1 MRWFHSVSAMLLLL
15 LSFCT
20 SAPLMAQNPADQ
32 RSQADTLFQQNNFNE
47 ALTLYRQLLLQP
59 ASDKRHPQD
68 LEKALACLQQLG
80 RVQEADG
87 LIEDS
92 VATHPQDFHLL
103 IQAGNSFASLEK
115 FGFIIAGKFERGGHR
130 GGGQQAQVEARDRI
144 RAIQLYLQALQVASD
159 AADVSAPQYADA
171 WLRLAEA
178 ISSERHSEPWKLQ
191 DLTDLTQLPDPEPG
205 FPWMF
210 RGRGWGPS
218 EKGAPV
224 DPEGRPVFHRLPQS
238 WQAATSDG
246 ERWRW
251 AMSEAARLDPKR
263 QSEIELSW
271 AAFLQSQF
279 GTGSGGAVLP
289 PPVVPLGKTN
299 QAADDK
305 PRNADL
311 HNAHQLPD
319 NETIARLATGVKR
332 FAVPDEFNC
341 LLIAK
346 AIVDRGD
353 GLQTQAIEMLIGER
367 MNRHQY
373 PKAAAL
379 LKELLEIVPEAQRE
393 GVQLRINQIEG
404 NWLEFETT
412 RTLPAGRAASLDI
425 RFRNGKKVT
434 FEASRIR
441 VDKLLADIQQYL
453 KTAND
458 DLDWRRINP
467 EEIGWRLLNDGK
479 GEYLEPGSASWE
491 TELTPPADHF
501 DARLT
506 VESPLLKAGAWWVR
520 AKLQDGNES
529 RMVLWIADLAIAR
542 RHVESGTLTYVA
554 DAVSGAPV
562 KADLELF
569 GWQFDYARRAGRRIT
584 TSRFADR
591 TNDDGLCFLNP
602 KQLTPGQ
609 QWLTIARTADGRLA
623 FHGMSAAWNPQ
634 QIQPLTWTQRKVYTV
649 TDRPVYRPEHTVK
662 FRIWAR
668 RPQFEGEDRSYAERD
683 CWIQIRNP
691 EGEVVLEQAGKT
703 DRWSGVDGEWT
714 IPVGAKLGSY
724 FVGLAEDRVVPVSVE
739 ENGQVKVIQQTQRQI
754 IGGGS
759 FVVEEYRKPE
769 YEVTVEAPEKP
780 VQLGEKIPV
789 KIVAK
794 YYFGSPVTQGR
805 VHYKVERT
813 KQDQRWF
820 PVARWDWLYSPGYWW
835 FAPAYDWYPGFNR
848 WGCLPPIRP
857 WWNWNPDPPELVAEG
872 EAAIGADGTFSVELD
887 TAAALAAHGDSDHR
901 YSITADVVDLSRRT
915 IFGSGSVIVARD
927 PFKVFTWTDRGHYQT
942 GDPAT
947 LYYQARTAD
956 GKPVTAKGRAVLY
969 AVTYDDGDLPVEREE
984 QAWDVQTDAEGSGN
998 LRLELPQPGQYRF
1011 SVKLTDAAGHEQE
1024 GASVLFVRG
1033 REGNGG
1039 SYRFNDLE
1047 LITDRQEYQP
1057 GDVAR
1062 LQINTDQADSTV
1074 LLFVRAQDGVCPA
1087 PQVLKLQGKSTIVE
1101 IPVVAADMPNIF
1113 VEAVTIADGR
1123 VHNELREIVVPP
1135 GQRVLQVA
1143 VQPDA
1148 PTHRPGEAAS
1158 VRLKLTDLDGRPV
1171 TGNVAVAVYDASL
1184 EYIAE
1189 SSIPEIRRFFWDVRR
1204 SHGLGV
1210 ESSLQR
1216 MSHPVYGD
1224 TEIRMQ
1230 SLFGVPGGPGGPG
1243 GPDVFY
1249 ASGVQMRRSGGGMP
1263 GAPMMMMDAAP
1274 EAAAA
1279 PMGGMAGGPGARMAK
1294 GQAAGE
1300 AGPGEAAPALRSAFA
1315 DTAFWLAS
1323 AAANAD
1329 GQVELSFK
1337 VPDNL
1342 TTWKIRVW
1350 AIGDGTRVGSGDADL
1365 IARKNLIIRPQTP
1378 RFLTERDQLVL
1389 SGVVRNDLPADKSV
1403 RVVLVQDGEHLTLQ
1417 SAAEQ
1422 TVMVPAG
1429 QEVRVDWLATAVSA
1443 GDAVIRMQAF
1453 ADDESDAV
1461 EVRVPVQVHGMLK
1474 TESFAGVIR
1483 PQENSGRVQIKV
1495 PEARTVEQS
1504 RLEVRFSPSLA
1515 MSLVDS
1521 LPYLIEYPYGC
1532 TEQTLNRFLPAVL
1545 VQKTLLRM
1553 GVNLADVQRQ
1563 RTNLDAQQTYLGR
1576 YPAHWGE
1583 PPAIQT
1589 RDLRELPAGFGRGS
1603 STLAAWI
1610 QQKIDE
1616 DAKARRGLGRNFNP
1630 VFDEAEL
1637 DRIVREGLQKL
1648 SDMQLTDGGWGW
1660 FSGFGERSSPHI
1672 TAQIVHGL
1680 TIAQQNDVPVLPD
1693 VLQKGVEWLK
1703 SYQQQALAELR
1714 EGDRYRQDPKYR
1726 GRAAHRSSA
1735 DNLDAFVATVL
1746 AEHSASDPAMND
1758 YLFRDRGQLSAYGL
1772 ALSGLVMHQMQDV
1785 EKRDQILRNLD
1796 QFLVQDNANQTAWLR
1811 LPEASWW
1818 YWYGSD
1824 NEAMSIYLKLR
1835 LAVNPKDELSPRL
1848 VKYLLNNRKHGSRWN
1863 STRDTA
1869 MVLESLAGFVQ
1880 LSGEA
1885 NAQMTVEVLVDGAVK
1900 KTVEITPQNLF
1911 GFDNALVLT
1920 GEDVTAGEHVI
1931 ELRRAGG
1938 GPLYFNVYLT
1948 NFTKEQAI
1956 TAAGLE
1962 VQVQRKFY
1970 RLERDDREVSVEGQR
1985 GQVVKQ
1991 QTVKYRRV
1999 PIQSTDGLPSGTLVE
2014 VELVL
2019 DSKNDYEY
2027 LMLEDRKPA
2036 GFEPDDQRSGYVYEG
2051 LRAYR
2056 ELRDDRVTFFLG
2068 DLARGQHSISYRLR
2082 AEAPGQVSALP
2093 AVIEGMYSPELVGN
2107 SDEMR
2112 LQVVER

>member
-1 MRWFHSVSAMLLLL
+1 
-15 LSFCT
+15 
-20 SAPLMAQNPADQ
+20 
-32 RSQADTLFQQNNFNE
+32 
-47 ALTLYRQLLLQP
+47 
-59 ASDKRHPQD
+59 
-68 LEKALACLQQLG
+68 
-80 RVQEADG
+80 
-87 LIEDS
+87 
-92 VATHPQDFHLL
+92 
-103 IQAGNSFASLEK
+103 
-115 FGFIIAGKFERGGHR
+115 
-130 GGGQQAQVEARDRI
+130 
-144 RAIQLYLQALQVASD
+144 
-159 AADVSAPQYADA
+159 
-171 WLRLAEA
+171 
-178 ISSERHSEPWKLQ
+178 
-191 DLTDLTQLPDPEPG
+191 
-205 FPWMF
+205 
-210 RGRGWGPS
+210 
-218 EKGAPV
+218 
-224 DPEGRPVFHRLPQS
+224 
-238 WQAATSDG
+238 
-246 ERWRW
+246 
-251 AMSEAARLDPKR
+251 
-263 QSEIELSW
+263 
-271 AAFLQSQF
+271 
-279 GTGSGGAVLP
+279 
-289 PPVVPLGKTN
+289 
-299 QAADDK
+299 
-305 PRNADL
+305 
-311 HNAHQLPD
+311 
-319 NETIARLATGVKR
+319 
-332 FAVPDEFNC
+332 
-341 LLIAK
+341 
-346 AIVDRGD
+346 
-353 GLQTQAIEMLIGER
+353 
-367 MNRHQY
+367 
-373 PKAAAL
+373 
-379 LKELLEIVPEAQRE
+379 
-393 GVQLRINQIEG
+393 
-404 NWLEFETT
+404 
-412 RTLPAGRAASLDI
+412 
-425 RFRNGKKVT
+425 
-434 FEASRIR
+434 
-441 VDKLLADIQQYL
+441 
-453 KTAND
+453 
-458 DLDWRRINP
+458 
-467 EEIGWRLLNDGK
+467 
-479 GEYLEPGSASWE
+479 
-491 TELTPPADHF
+491 
-501 DARLT
+501 
-506 VESPLLKAGAWWVR
+506 
-520 AKLQDGNES
+520 
-529 RMVLWIADLAIAR
+529 
-542 RHVESGTLTYVA
+542 
-554 DAVSGAPV
+554 
-562 KADLELF
+562 
-569 GWQFDYARRAGRRIT
+569 
-584 TSRFADR
+584 
-591 TNDDGLCFLNP
+591 
-602 KQLTPGQ
+602 
-609 QWLTIARTADGRLA
+609 
-623 FHGMSAAWNPQ
+623 
-634 QIQPLTWTQRKVYTV
+634 
-649 TDRPVYRPEHTVK
+649 
-662 FRIWAR
+662 
-668 RPQFEGEDRSYAERD
+668 
-683 CWIQIRNP
+683 
-691 EGEVVLEQAGKT
+691 
-703 DRWSGVDGEWT
+703 
-714 IPVGAKLGSY
+714 
-724 FVGLAEDRVVPVSVE
+724 
-739 ENGQVKVIQQTQRQI
+739 
-754 IGGGS
+754 
-759 FVVEEYRKPE
+759 
-769 YEVTVEAPEKP
+769 
-780 VQLGEKIPV
+780 
-789 KIVAK
+789 
-794 YYFGSPVTQGR
+794 
-805 VHYKVERT
+805 
-813 KQDQRWF
+813 
-820 PVARWDWLYSPGYWW
+820 
-835 FAPAYDWYPGFNR
+835 
-848 WGCLPPIRP
+848 
-857 WWNWNPDPPELVAEG
+857 
-872 EAAIGADGTFSVELD
+872 
-887 TAAALAAHGDSDHR
+887 
-901 YSITADVVDLSRRT
+901 
-915 IFGSGSVIVARD
+915 
-927 PFKVFTWTDRGHYQT
+927 
-942 GDPAT
+942 
-947 LYYQARTAD
+947 
-956 GKPVTAKGRAVLY
+956 
-969 AVTYDDGDLPVEREE
+969 
-984 QAWDVQTDAEGSGN
+984 
-998 LRLELPQPGQYRF
+998 
-1011 SVKLTDAAGHEQE
+1011 
-1024 GASVLFVRG
+1024 
-1033 REGNGG
+1033 
-1039 SYRFNDLE
+1039 
-1047 LITDRQEYQP
+1047 
-1057 GDVAR
+1057 
-1062 LQINTDQADSTV
+1062 
-1074 LLFVRAQDGVCPA
+1074 
-1087 PQVLKLQGKSTIVE
+1087 
-1101 IPVVAADMPNIF
+1101 
-1113 VEAVTIADGR
+1113 
-1123 VHNELREIVVPP
+1123 
-1135 GQRVLQVA
+1135 
-1143 VQPDA
+1143 
-1148 PTHRPGEAAS
+1148 
-1158 VRLKLTDLDGRPV
+1158 
-1171 TGNVAVAVYDASL
+1171 
-1184 EYIAE
+1184 
-1189 SSIPEIRRFFWDVRR
+1189 
-1204 SHGLGV
+1204 
-1210 ESSLQR
+1210 
-1216 MSHPVYGD
+1216 
-1224 TEIRMQ
+1224 
-1230 SLFGVPGGPGGPG
+1230 
-1243 GPDVFY
+1243 
-1249 ASGVQMRRSGGGMP
+1249 
-1263 GAPMMMMDAAP
+1263 
-1274 EAAAA
+1274 
-1279 PMGGMAGGPGARMAK
+1279 MAK

-1323 AAANAD
+1323 AAASAD

-1443 GDAVIRMQAF
+1443 GDAAIRMQAF

>member
-1 MRWFHSVSAMLLLL
+1 MRRFQPVSAAILLFLF
-15 LSFCT
+15 FCT
-20 SAPLMAQNPADQ
+20 AAQLMAQNPVDQ

-47 ALTLYRQLLLQP
+47 ALTLYRRLLSQ
-59 ASDKRHPQD
+59 AVRDRRHSQD
-68 LEKALACLQQLG
+68 LERAIACLQNLG
-80 RVQEADG
+80 RIEEADG
-87 LIEDS
+87 LIEDA
-92 VATHPQDFHLL
+92 VAVHANDFHLL
-103 IQAGNSFASLEK
+103 LQAGSSTASLEK
-115 FGFIIAGKFERGGHR
+115 FGFLIAGKFERGGHR
-130 GGGQQAQVEARDRI
+130 GGGQSVQVEARDRI
-144 RAIQLYLQALQVASD
+144 RSIQLYLQALAAAAD
-159 AADVSAPQYADA
+159 AADVSATEQADA
-171 WLRLAEA
+171 WLRLSES
-178 ISSERHSEPWKLQ
+178 ISSERYSDAWKLQ
-191 DLTDLTQLPDPEPG
+191 DLTDLTVLPDPEPG

-210 RGRGWGPS
+210 RGRGRGFS
-218 EKGAPV
+218 EKGAAV
-224 DPEGRPVFHRLPQS
+224 ELDGQPVFHRVPRS
-238 WQAATSDG
+238 WQAAKSDG

-251 AMSEAARLDPKR
+251 AMSEAAQLDRKR

-271 AAFLQSQF
+271 AGFLQSQY
-279 GTGSGGAVLP
+279 GTGSGGAELP
-289 PPVVPLGKTN
+289 PPVVPLGKGA
-299 QAADDK
+299 QVDADL
-305 PRNADL
+305 PRESSL
-311 HNAHQLPD
+311 HNAHLLPD
-319 NETIARLATGVKR
+319 TETIARLASGLKR

-341 LLIAK
+341 LVVAR
-346 AIVDRGD
+346 AIVTRGD
-353 GLQTQAIEMLIGER
+353 GYQSQALELLIGER

-373 PKAAAL
+373 PQAAAL
-379 LKELLEIVPEAQRE
+379 LKELLEFVPQEQRD
-393 GVQLRINQIEG
+393 GVQQRIRQIEG
-404 NWLEFETT
+404 NWVEFETS
-412 RTLPAGRAASLDI
+412 RTLPAGRAASFDI
-425 RFRNGKKVT
+425 RFRNGRKVT

-453 KTAND
+453 KTAPE
-458 DLDWRRINP
+458 DLDWRRANP
-467 EEIGWRLLNDGK
+467 EDIGWRLLNDGK
-479 GEYLEPGSASWE
+479 GEYLEPVSAGWQA
-491 TELTPPADHF
+491 ELTPPAGHF

-506 VESPLLKAGAWWVR
+506 VESPLLRAGAWWVR
-520 AKLQDGNES
+520 AKLEDGNES

-554 DAVSGAPV
+554 DAVTGKAV

-569 GWQFDYARRAGRRIT
+569 GWKFDYRRRRGRLVE

-591 TNDDGLCFLNP
+591 TNDDGLCYVNP
-602 KQLTPGQ
+602 EQLTPDY
-609 QWLTIARTADGRLA
+609 QWLTIARTNDGRFA
-623 FHGMSAAWNPQ
+623 FHGMAGAWNPQ
-634 QIQPLTWTQRKVYTV
+634 RIQPLTWTQLKVYTV

-662 FRIWAR
+662 YRIWAR

-691 EGEVVLEQAGKT
+691 EGEVVFETAGKT

-714 IPVGAKLGSY
+714 IPADVKLGSY
-724 FVGLAEDRVVPVSVE
+724 FLGLAEERVVPVTVE

-759 FVVEEYRKPE
+759 FLIEEYRKPE
-769 YEVTVEAPEKP
+769 YEVLVDAPEKP
-780 VQLGEKIPV
+780 VQLGEKIQI
-789 KIVAK
+789 KIAAK

-835 FAPAYDWYPGFNR
+835 FAPAYDWYPGFSR
-848 WGCLPPIRP
+848 WGCLPPVRP

-872 EAAIGADGTFSVELD
+872 EAAIGADGTFSVEID
-887 TAAALAAHGDSDHR
+887 TAAALEAHGDSDHR

-915 IFGSGSVIVARD
+915 IFGSGSVLVARE
-927 PFKVFTWTDRGHYQT
+927 PFKVFTWTDRGHYQS

-947 LYYQARTAD
+947 LYFQARTAD
-956 GKPVTAKGRAVLY
+956 GKPVPATGRAVLY
-969 AVTYDDGDLPVEREE
+969 AVTWGDGDLPVEREV
-984 QAWDVQTDAEGSGN
+984 QAWEVQTDAEGAGSQ
-998 LRLELPQPGQYRF
+998 RIELPQAGQYRF
-1011 SVKLTDAAGHEQE
+1011 SVKLTDAVGHEQE

-1033 REGNGG
+1033 RDHNGG
-1039 SYRFNDLE
+1039 SYRFNNLE

-1074 LLFVRAQDGVCPA
+1074 LLFIRAQDGICPA
-1087 PQVLKLQGKSTIVE
+1087 PQVLRLQGKSTMVE
-1101 IPVVAADMPNIF
+1101 IPVAASDMPNIF
-1113 VEAVTIADGR
+1113 VEAITIADGR
-1123 VHNELREIVVPP
+1123 VHNELRELVVPP

-1148 PTHRPGEAAS
+1148 PAHRPGEAAS

-1171 TGNVAVAVYDASL
+1171 TGNVTAAVYDASL
-1184 EYIAE
+1184 EYIAA

-1204 SHGLGV
+1204 SHGLDV
-1210 ESSLQR
+1210 QSSLQR
-1216 MSHPVYGD
+1216 MSYPVYGD
-1224 TEIRMQ
+1224 SEVRMQ
-1230 SLFGVPGGPGGPG
+1230 SLFGIPGRPGDPGGPMMMYNAAVLRGGRSL
-1243 GPDVFY
+1243 PD
-1249 ASGVQMRRSGGGMP
+1249 
-1263 GAPMMMMDAAP
+1263 APMMMMDAAP

-1279 PMGGMAGGPGARMAK
+1279 APMGGMGGGMGAPMAK
-1294 GQAAGE
+1294 AQAAGV
-1300 AGPGEAAPALRSAFA
+1300 AAPGEAAPALRSAFA

-1323 AAANAD
+1323 SEADAD
-1329 GQVELSFK
+1329 GNVELSFT

-1389 SGVVRNDLPADKSV
+1389 SGVVRNDLAADKSV
-1403 RVVLVQDGEHLTLQ
+1403 RVVLEQDGEHLALQ
-1417 SAAEQ
+1417 TAAEH
-1422 TVMVPAG
+1422 TVLVKAG
-1429 QEVRVDWLATAVSA
+1429 QEVRVDWLAAAVSA
-1443 GDAVIRMQAF
+1443 GDAVIRMKAF
-1453 ADDESDAV
+1453 TDDESDAV

-1483 PQENSGRVQIKV
+1483 PQDAAGRVQIQV
-1495 PEARTVEQS
+1495 PQARNADQS

-1553 GVNLADVQRQ
+1553 GVNLADIRRQ
-1563 RTNLDAQQTYLGR
+1563 RTNLDAQQTLLGR
-1576 YPAHWGE
+1576 YPAHWGD

-1616 DAKARRGLGRNFNP
+1616 DAKARRGLSRNFNP

-1637 DRIVREGLQKL
+1637 NRIVREGLQKL

-1660 FSGFGERSSPHI
+1660 FSGFGEHSSPHM

-1680 TIAQQNDVPVLPD
+1680 TLAQQNDVPVLPD
-1693 VLQKGVEWLK
+1693 VLQKGVEWLR
-1703 SYQQQALAELR
+1703 SYQQRSLAELR
-1714 EGDRYRQDPKYR
+1714 EGDHYREDPEYR
-1726 GRAAHRSSA
+1726 GRAPHRSSA
-1735 DNLDAFVATVL
+1735 DNLDAFVALVL
-1746 AEHSASDPAMND
+1746 TEHNASDAAMND
-1758 YLFRDRGQLSAYGL
+1758 YLFRDRGNLSAYGL
-1772 ALSGLVMHQMQDV
+1772 ALSGLVMHHMQNL
-1785 EKRDQILRNLD
+1785 EKRDLIIRNLD
-1796 QFLVQDNANQTAWLR
+1796 QFLVQDDANQTAWLR
-1811 LPEASWW
+1811 LPETSWW

-1835 LAVNPKDELSPRL
+1835 LAVNPQDELSPRL

-1880 LSGEA
+1880 ISGEA
-1885 NAQMTVEVLVDGAVK
+1885 RAPMTVDVLVDGAVK
-1900 KTVEITPQNLF
+1900 KTVEITPENLF

-1920 GEDVTAGEHVI
+1920 GEEVTAGEHVI

-1948 NFTKEQAI
+1948 NFTKEESIA
-1956 TAAGLE
+1956 AAGLE
-1962 VQVQRKFY
+1962 VQVQRRFY

-1999 PIQSTDGLPSGTLVE
+1999 PIQSTDELPGGTLVE
-2014 VELVL
+2014 VELVI

-2027 LMLEDRKPA
+2027 LLLEDHKPS

-2068 DLARGQHSISYRLR
+2068 ELARGRHSISYRLR
-2082 AEAPGQVSALP
+2082 AEAPGNVSALP

>member
-1 MRWFHSVSAMLLLL
+1 
-15 LSFCT
+15 
-20 SAPLMAQNPADQ
+20 MAQNPSDQ
-32 RSQADTLFQQNNFNE
+32 RQQADLLFQQNNFNE
-47 ALTLYRQLLLQP
+47 ALGLYRQLLSRP
-59 ASDKRHPQD
+59 ARDTRHAVD
-68 LEKALACLQQLG
+68 LERAISCLQQLG
-80 RVQEADG
+80 RIQEADG
-87 LIEDS
+87 LIEES
-92 VATHPQDFHLL
+92 VATHGADFSLL
-103 IQAGNSFASLEK
+103 MQAGNSFSSLEK
-115 FGFIIAGKFERGGHR
+115 FGFIVAGKFERGGHR

-144 RAIQLYLQALQVASD
+144 RAIQLYLQALTVAASD
-159 AADVSAPQYADA
+159 PGVSASEQAAA
-171 WLRLAEA
+171 WVRLGESISMDRYSEA
-178 ISSERHSEPWKLQ
+178 WKLQ
-191 DLTDLTQLPDPEPG
+191 DLTDLTVLPDPEQG

-210 RGRGWGPS
+210 RGRGWGS
-218 EKGAPV
+218 SAKGAPV
-224 DPEGRPVFHRLPQS
+224 DAEGRPVFHRVPES
-238 WQAATSDG
+238 WRAAKSDG
-246 ERWRW
+246 ERWRF

-263 QSEIELSW
+263 RSEIEIVW

-289 PPVVPLGKTN
+289 SPVVPLGKV
-299 QAADDK
+299 QANAEQ
-305 PRNADL
+305 PREASL
-311 HNAHQLPD
+311 HNAHLLPD
-319 NETIARLATGVKR
+319 NETIARLATGVRR

-341 LLIAK
+341 LVVAQAIA
-346 AIVDRGD
+346 ARGD
-353 GLQTQAIEMLIGER
+353 GLQTQALELLIGER
-367 MNRHQY
+367 MQRHQY
-373 PKAAAL
+373 PQAAAL
-379 LKELLEIVPEAQRE
+379 LKRLLEVVPQQQRE
-393 GVQLRINQIEG
+393 GVQYRIRQIEG
-404 NWLEFETT
+404 NWLELEST
-412 RTLPAGRAASLDI
+412 RTLPAGRAASFDI
-425 RFRNGKKVT
+425 RFRNGSKVT
-434 FEASRIR
+434 FEASRVR

-453 KTAND
+453 KTAPD
-458 DLDWRRINP
+458 DVDWRQVSP

-479 GEYLEPGSASWE
+479 GEYLEPVSASWDAK
-491 TELTPPADHF
+491 LQPPAGHF

-506 VESPLLKAGAWWVR
+506 VDCPLLKAGAWWIR

-542 RHVESGTLTYVA
+542 RQVESGTLTYVA
-554 DAVSGAPV
+554 DAVTGAPV

-569 GWQFDYARRAGRRIT
+569 GWQFDYGRRSGRRIE

-591 TNDDGLCFLNP
+591 TNDDGLCFADP
-602 KQLTPGQ
+602 QQLRPNF

-623 FHGMSAAWNPQ
+623 FHGMAGAWNPQ
-634 QIQPLTWTQRKVYTV
+634 KIQPLTWTQLKIYAI

-662 FRIWAR
+662 YRIWAR

-691 EGEVVLEQAGKT
+691 EGEVVFEQAGKT
-703 DRWSGVDGEWT
+703 DRWAGVDGEWT
-714 IPVGAKLGSY
+714 IPADAKLGSW
-724 FVGLAEDRVVPVSVE
+724 FIGLAEERVVPVSVE
-739 ENGQVKVIQQTQRQI
+739 ENGQVKVVPQKQREI

-769 YEVTVEAPEKP
+769 YEVLVEAPEKP
-780 VQLGEKIPV
+780 VQLGEKIQI
-789 KIVAK
+789 KIAAK

-872 EAAIGADGTFSVELD
+872 EAAIGPDGTFAVEID
-887 TAAALAAHGDSDHR
+887 TAAALEAHGDSDHR

-915 IFGSGSVIVARD
+915 IFGSGSVLVARD
-927 PFKVFTWTDRGHYQT
+927 PFRVFTWTDRGHYQT
-942 GDPAT
+942 GDPGT
-947 LYYQARTAD
+947 LLFQARTAD
-956 GKPVTAKGRAVLY
+956 GKPVPASGRAVLY
-969 AVTYDDGDLPVEREE
+969 AVTYGDGDLPIEREV
-984 QAWDVQTDAEGSGN
+984 QAWEVQTDAEGAGS
-998 LRLELPQPGQYRF
+998 LRVELPQPGQYRF

-1024 GASVLFVRG
+1024 GAAVLFVRG
-1033 REGNGG
+1033 RGNNGG
-1039 SYRFNDLE
+1039 GYRFNDLE
-1047 LITDRQEYQP
+1047 LITDRQEYRP

-1062 LQINTDQADSTV
+1062 LQINTDQTDGTV

-1087 PQVLKLQGKSTIVE
+1087 PQVLRLQGKSSIVE
-1101 IPVVAADMPNIF
+1101 IPVVASDMPNIF
-1113 VEAVTIADGR
+1113 VEAITIADGR
-1123 VHNELREIVVPP
+1123 VHSEVREIVVPP

-1143 VQPDA
+1143 VEPDA
-1148 PTHRPGEAAS
+1148 AAHRPGEAAS

-1171 TGNVAVAVYDASL
+1171 TGNVAAAVYDASL

-1189 SSIPEIRRFFWDVRR
+1189 SSIPEIRRFFWDIRR
-1204 SHGLGV
+1204 SHSMGV

-1216 MSHPVYGD
+1216 MSHAVYGD
-1224 TEIRMQ
+1224 TEVRMQ
-1230 SLFGVPGGPGGPG
+1230 PLFGMGGGYGGPMEEQRM
-1243 GPDVFY
+1243 FM
-1249 ASGVQMRRSGGGMP
+1249 MRRGRGMP
-1263 GAPMMMMDAAP
+1263 GAPVPMMAMDAAP

-1279 PMGGMAGGPGARMAK
+1279 APAGAFMGGAMAK
-1294 GQAAGE
+1294 ASSMAEPAAGE
-1300 AGPGEAAPALRSAFA
+1300 AAPVLRSAFA

-1323 AAANAD
+1323 GEAAAD
-1329 GQVELSFK
+1329 GSVELSFK

-1350 AIGDGTRVGSGDADL
+1350 AIGDGTRVGSGDAEL

-1389 SGVVRNDLPADKSV
+1389 SGVVRNDLAADKSV
-1403 RVVLVQDGEHLTLQ
+1403 RVVFEQDGEHLRLQ
-1417 SAAEQ
+1417 TAAEQ
-1422 TVMVPAG
+1422 TVIVPAG
-1429 QEVRVDWLATAVSA
+1429 QEVRVDWLASAVSA
-1443 GDAVIRMQAF
+1443 GEAVIRMRAF
-1453 ADDESDAV
+1453 ADEESDAV

-1483 PQENSGRVQIKV
+1483 PQEQAGRVQIRV
-1495 PEARTVEQS
+1495 PEARNAEQS
-1504 RLEVRFSPSLA
+1504 RLEVRYSPSLA

-1589 RDLRELPAGFGRGS
+1589 RDLRELPAGFGQGS

-1637 DRIVREGLQKL
+1637 NRIVREGLQKL
-1648 SDMQLTDGGWGW
+1648 SDMQLADGGWGW
-1660 FSGFGERSSPHI
+1660 FSGFGERSSPHT

-1693 VLQKGVEWLK
+1693 VLQRGIEWLK
-1703 SYQQQALAELR
+1703 AWQQQALAELR
-1714 EGDRYRQDPKYR
+1714 EGDRYRQDPQYQ
-1726 GRAAHRSSA
+1726 GRAPHRSSA
-1735 DNLDAFVATVL
+1735 DNLDAFVASVL
-1746 AEHSASDPAMND
+1746 AEHGGSDAAMNE
-1758 YLFRDRGQLSAYGL
+1758 YLFRDRGQLTAYGL
-1772 ALSGLVMHQMQDV
+1772 ALSGLVMQQMQDL
-1785 EKRDQILRNLD
+1785 EKRDMIMRNLD
-1796 QFLVQDNANQTAWLR
+1796 QFLVQDDANQTAWLR

-1835 LAVNPKDELSPRL
+1835 LAVNPQDELSPRL

-1869 MVLESLAGFVQ
+1869 MVLESLAGYVQ
-1880 LSGEA
+1880 ISGEA
-1885 NAQMTVEVLVDGAVK
+1885 RGQMTVEVLVDGAVR
-1900 KTVEITPQNLF
+1900 KTVEITPENLF
-1911 GFDNALVLT
+1911 SFDNALVLT
-1920 GEDVTAGEHVI
+1920 GADVTSGDHVI
-1931 ELRRAGG
+1931 ELRRAGD

-1948 NFTKEQAI
+1948 NFTKEEAI

-1962 VQVQRKFY
+1962 VQVQRRFY

-1999 PIQSTDGLPSGTLVE
+1999 PIESTDDLPSGTLVE
-2014 VELVL
+2014 VELVV

-2027 LMLEDRKPA
+2027 LLLEDRKPA
-2036 GFEPDDQRSGYVYEG
+2036 GFEPDDQRSGYVAEG

-2107 SDEMR
+2107 SHEMR
-2112 LQVVER
+2112 LRVSER